1 MQALD
6 LLNSHSQDSKLSLSA
21 RVAYLPDFAGTSA
34 IGVLWAYNAMAV
46 ESGQTAVQ
54 LQATDVRQDLYGVF
68 VNWAEGPWQLRSA
81 LYDVNLRLQGSPG
94 GAHAESFVAGYVQIE
109 RQLQH
114 GVSAYAREEKSSNA
128 NHSAY
133 LQVVN
138 PEFQLRRATLGVLWD
153 FWRQQALTFEGA
165 YGQSV
170 YENQTTYRLKWSAA
184 FP

>member
-1 MQALD
+1 MELWEDERGVIPQHITGLYLDSRRPVGTVAGLQIAAGAGLGATIENQQLEALD
-6 LLNSHSQDSKLSLSA
+6 LLNPHSHDRKLSLSA

-94 GAHAESFVAGYVQIE
+94 GGSCGELRSRLRSDRAAAAAWSVRVCTRGKFLQCESLDLSAGC
-109 RQLQH
+109 
-114 GVSAYAREEKSSNA
+114 
-128 NHSAY
+128 
-133 LQVVN
+133 
-138 PEFQLRRATLGVLWD
+138 
-153 FWRQQALTFEGA
+153 
-165 YGQSV
+165 
-170 YENQTTYRLKWSAA
+170 
-184 FP
+184 